1 MMRKD
6 LESILRIDTKKFSNL
21 STDETNDVLVYSMY
35 GYSSDL
41 AVKFGDI
48 GGNHS
53 PIIGWAYDGNPIYG
67 PYGYST
73 RDNVQSGVGLLKSGY
88 SLNKDKLRI
97 DLQFQFSLKDSS
109 LKTISIDDGDLDNIM
124 VGSAKHRI
132 P

>member
-6 LESILRIDTKKFSNL
+6 LESILRITEKIFSNL

-41 AVKFGDI
+41 AVKFGDL

-73 RDNVQSGVGLLKSGY
+73 RDDVQSE
-88 SLNKDKLRI
+88 
-97 DLQFQFSLKDSS
+97 
-109 LKTISIDDGDLDNIM
+109 LDF
-124 VGSAKHRI
+124 
-132 P
+132 